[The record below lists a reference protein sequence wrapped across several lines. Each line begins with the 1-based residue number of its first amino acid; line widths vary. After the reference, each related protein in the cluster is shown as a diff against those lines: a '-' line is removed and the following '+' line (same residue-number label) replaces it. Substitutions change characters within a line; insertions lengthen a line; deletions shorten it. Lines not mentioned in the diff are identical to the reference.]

1 MEIITQKVFNIRL
14 HRDKERNERASFH
27 NFVIYSSL
35 APQDLLILLVLTYIS
50 YLTWTLHDVE
60 SKKKTR
66 SKLFSACQHAWDAAK
81 FQRFHPF

>member
-1 MEIITQKVFNIRL
+1 MLRVKKKNKKKTLRWPSDILSTKHMEIITQKVFNIRL

-50 YLTWTLHDVE
+50 YLT
-60 SKKKTR
+60 
-66 SKLFSACQHAWDAAK
+66 
-81 FQRFHPF
+81 